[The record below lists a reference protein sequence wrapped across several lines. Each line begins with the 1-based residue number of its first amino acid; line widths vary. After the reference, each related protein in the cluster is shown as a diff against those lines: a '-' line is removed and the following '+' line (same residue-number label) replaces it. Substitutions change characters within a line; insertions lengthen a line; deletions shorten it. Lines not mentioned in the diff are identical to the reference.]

1 MALLTILAAVA
12 ISILAGCTRDKGPI
26 GSETNPIK
34 LFFVPSVEAQVL
46 EDTSKLVRAYLE
58 SHTPYKFSVGTPT
71 SYISVVEAFGT
82 KRADVA
88 SLNTF
93 GYILAHQKYGVQ
105 AKLTVVRHG
114 ASTYKAQIVA
124 RNDSSINSLADLKG
138 KKFAYVDPAS
148 TSGYLMPAKL
158 FKDKAIELGETVW
171 ASKHDNVISMVYQK
185 QVDAGATFYSPPED
199 GVIQDARRL
208 VQQQYPDVEKKIKI
222 VTLTDSIPN
231 DPIVFRKDL
240 PEEIKETISQA
251 ILDYI
256 STEEGREAFFKLY
269 GVTAFKKSSDKDYDS
284 VRSML
289 IALGQDPSALA
300 AKK

>member
-1 MALLTILAAVA
+1 
-12 ISILAGCTRDKGPI
+12 
-26 GSETNPIK
+26 
-34 LFFVPSVEAQVL
+34 
-46 EDTSKLVRAYLE
+46 
-58 SHTPYKFSVGTPT
+58 
-71 SYISVVEAFGT
+71 
-82 KRADVA
+82 
-88 SLNTF
+88 
-93 GYILAHQKYGVQ
+93 
-105 AKLTVVRHG
+105 
-114 ASTYKAQIVA
+114 
-124 RNDSSINSLADLKG
+124 
-138 KKFAYVDPAS
+138 
-148 TSGYLMPAKL
+148 
-158 FKDKAIELGETVW
+158 
-171 ASKHDNVISMVYQK
+171 
-185 QVDAGATFYSPPED
+185 VDAGATFYSPPED